1 MDFGGPCALRG
12 APQGA
17 ANPWGLWGGS
27 GRGDLGLR
35 LGAWHGGCLCV
46 CPPISPSVWDVG
58 GTAPKPAQTFTS
70 LARVL
75 GVPCRWLRVLVA
87 GGGLPRGGI
96 WLPERIPHQIR
107 AVRKRVRGRCRIP
120 APQPVMHRAPCPLWE
135 LIRGGG
141 NAGKLGCTG
150 GFGWPWATP
159 IPLFYGAEQAAPFSG
174 VPGLSPCKVWRAG
187 GGNWDQWQTGC
198 VEIGTGGCGMPRPPR
213 GPPVPGGC

>member
-120 APQPVMHRAPCPLWE
+120 APQPVRTAAPACSGSWSGGGE
-135 LIRGGG
+135 MQENWGARGGWVAVG
-141 NAGKLGCTG
+141 HPDPVVLWGRAGSAFLWGPWAVPMQGLASRGGKLG
-150 GFGWPWATP
+150 PVA
-159 IPLFYGAEQAAPFSG
+159 
-174 VPGLSPCKVWRAG
+174 
-187 GGNWDQWQTGC
+187 NWLC
-198 VEIGTGGCGMPRPPR
+198 
-213 GPPVPGGC
+213 